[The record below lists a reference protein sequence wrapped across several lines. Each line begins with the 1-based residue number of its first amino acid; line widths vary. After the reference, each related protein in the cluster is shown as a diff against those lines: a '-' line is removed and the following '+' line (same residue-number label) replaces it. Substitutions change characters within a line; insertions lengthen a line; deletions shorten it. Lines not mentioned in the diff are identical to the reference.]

1 MQWDDEAVVL
11 SVRPHGETSAVV
23 QLLSQSHGRHAGL
36 VRGAQSAR
44 ARGIYQP
51 GNQVRAVWTG
61 RLAEHLG
68 RFDCELVQSYAAQAM
83 DDPDR
88 LAGLVAAT
96 AVCEGAM
103 PEREPHPGCY
113 QGLLVLLDALLDD
126 HWAEIYV
133 RWELGLLAS
142 LGFGLDL
149 TRCAG
154 GGDNDQLSYVSPRS
168 GRAVSLSAG
177 APFKEKLLPLP
188 GFLLGRGPGGA
199 EEVADG
205 LALTGYFLER
215 YIFHPHDKPLPAAR
229 QRLAQLFVKTEPLTG
244 GEGDASALKDGS

>member
-23 QLLSQSHGRHAGL
+23 QLLTQSHGRHAGL

-44 ARGIYQP
+44 ARGVYQP

-68 RFDCELVQSYAAQAM
+68 RFECELLHPYAAQAM

-88 LAGLVAAT
+88 LVGLVAAT

-113 QGLLVLLDALLDD
+113 QGLLVLLDSLSDD

-188 GFLLGRGPGGA
+188 RFLLGRGEGGI

-215 YIFHPHDKPLPAAR
+215 HIFHPRDKALPAAR
-229 QRLAQLFVKTEPLTG
+229 RRLAELFPMAPPDAG
-244 GEGDASALKDGS
+244 GDGDASALKGGP